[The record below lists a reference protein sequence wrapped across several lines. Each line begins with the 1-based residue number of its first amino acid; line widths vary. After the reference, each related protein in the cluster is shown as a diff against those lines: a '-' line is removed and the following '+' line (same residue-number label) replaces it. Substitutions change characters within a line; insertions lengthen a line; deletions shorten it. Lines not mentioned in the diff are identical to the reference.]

1 MKRLIRAI
9 VVLLA
14 ATSLGAAAAVASDI
28 DTVWVCRYNG
38 SMSIFCSLIAAPAP
52 TTAPDSPPATS
63 STTDIFP
70 TRGPLPPLVGTIAAE
85 PGLLVGQ
92 LVRIPLHSPPEN
104 LSDAALLADAVMC
117 GGRLHCLVNFD
128 SGLTPPP
135 VVP

>member
-9 VVLLA
+9 VVLFA
-14 ATSLGAAAAVASDI
+14 ATSLGAAAASDI
-28 DTVWVCRYNG
+28 DTVWACRYNG

-52 TTAPDSPPATS
+52 TTAADPSAPS

-85 PGLLVGQ
+85 PGLLLGQ
-92 LVRIPLHSPPEN
+92 FVRIPLHSPPEY
-104 LSDAALLADAVMC
+104 LDDAALLADAVMC
-117 GGRLHCLVNFD
+117 GGRLNCLVNFD
-128 SGLTPPP
+128 DGLTPPP